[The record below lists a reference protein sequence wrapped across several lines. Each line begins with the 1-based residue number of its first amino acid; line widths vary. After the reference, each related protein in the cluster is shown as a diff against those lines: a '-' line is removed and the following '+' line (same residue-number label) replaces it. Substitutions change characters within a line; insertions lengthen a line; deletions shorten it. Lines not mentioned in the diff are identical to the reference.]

1 MRTTPLAGVVA
12 FGKPMRLDPETI
24 AALEWDRV
32 REVVA
37 GATSSEL
44 ARRTLERWQPR
55 ADLAEA
61 RAALAEVAEGMDLA
75 GIPRLPA
82 PFVEDQDRTLR
93 VLAVQGSAL
102 DGRALIDAARTLEA
116 TRRFARFVRQ
126 EGDRWPLLA
135 ERFRVAPEELELET
149 RIMDAF
155 DPEARLVD
163 TASPRLRELRAEVRS
178 HRAALVERLSRL
190 IARLPHVLVAAD
202 SRPTFREGRYLVP
215 LRREAL
221 GEVPGIVHDES
232 ASGATVFL
240 EPHDVVERN
249 NELRRAELAVG
260 REEERILRELTAA
273 LAERRGELE
282 LAARLGL
289 HAETVL
295 ARARYALAA
304 GGAPPELGG
313 EELVLRGARHP
324 LLVARLA
331 EQGGEIVP
339 LDLDLGEEERALV
352 ISGPNTGG
360 KTVLLKTVGTVV
372 LMAQSGIVPPVAA
385 GTRLPW
391 HEAVYADIGDTQS
404 IAQDLSTFTAHLTR
418 LKAALEGAGPG
429 TLVLI
434 DEIGASTDPAEG
446 AALAAGLLEA
456 WVARRARTI
465 VTTHY
470 HTLKIVA
477 ARAPGIVNGS
487 LAYDLERN
495 EPLYRFVKGVPGRSF
510 GLELAA
516 RWGIDPAVL
525 ARAHE
530 SLDHGARDLDEV
542 TRRLAD
548 EEQAFVE
555 ARRALE
561 EERQAIGEAESA
573 RARRIAAEASERREA
588 AERRLEELE
597 AQIARMREEMRRQQR
612 KLRERA
618 AELSEAE
625 ASTRAAQA
633 LAGELASAADA
644 LRAEREALLGQRDR
658 PPVEPGDLVRI
669 PRYDVVG
676 EVVSLSRTDDTCA
689 VQAGQVRIACRVSEL
704 EIVEKAA
711 DRTDARKPA
720 TAAPA
725 DAGDD
730 GQPLPLEID
739 LRGMTADEIGYPLAG
754 ALERAYHTGRPVIRF
769 IHGKGTGVLR
779 RRVAELLEK
788 HPYVH
793 GFRLGHWNEGGDG
806 VTIARL
812 APEGSEEES
821 A

>member
-1 MRTTPLAGVVA
+1 
-12 FGKPMRLDPETI
+12 MRLDPQTI

-32 REVVA
+32 RAVVA
-37 GATSSEL
+37 SRTSAAL
-44 ARRTLERWQPR
+44 AQRTLERWQPR
-55 ADLAEA
+55 ASLAEA
-61 RAALAEVAEGMDLA
+61 RDALIEVAEGMDLV
-75 GIPRLPA
+75 GVGRLPA
-82 PFVEDQDRTLR
+82 PYVEDQDPSLR
-93 VLAVQGSAL
+93 ILAVPGSSL
-102 DGRALIDAARTLEA
+102 EGRALIDAARTLEA
-116 TRRFARFVRQ
+116 TRRFARFLRQ
-126 EGDRWPLLA
+126 EGDRWPRLA
-135 ERFRVAPEELELET
+135 ERFRAAPDEIELEKRILE
-149 RIMDAF
+149 AF

-163 TASPRLRELRAEVRS
+163 TASPKLHALRGQVRS
-178 HRAALVERLSRL
+178 HRASLVDRLSRL

-202 SRPTFREGRYLVP
+202 SRPTFRDGRYLVP

-240 EPHDVVERN
+240 EPHEVVEQN
-249 NELRRAELAVG
+249 NDLRRAELAVG
-260 REEERILRELTAA
+260 REEDRILRELTAA

-295 ARARYALAA
+295 ARARYAVEIR
-304 GGAPPELGG
+304 GVPPELGG
-313 EELVLRGARHP
+313 EALELRVARHP
-324 LLVARLA
+324 LLVERHA

-339 LDLDLGEEERALV
+339 LELELGRDERALV

-360 KTVLLKTVGTVV
+360 KTVLLKTVGTVI
-372 LMAQSGIVPPVAA
+372 LMAQSGIVPPVGA

-418 LKAALEGAGPG
+418 LKAALDGAGPG
-429 TLVLI
+429 TLILI

-446 AALAAGLLEA
+446 AALAAAIIEA
-456 WVARRARTI
+456 WTARGSRTI

-470 HTLKIVA
+470 HTLKITA
-477 ARAPGIVNGS
+477 ARGTGMVNGS

-510 GLELAA
+510 GLELAS
-516 RWGIDPAVL
+516 RWGIDPAIV
-525 ARAHE
+525 ARARG
-530 SLDHGARDLDEV
+530 SLEGDVRDLDEI

-548 EEQAFVE
+548 EERAFVE
-555 ARRALE
+555 ARKALE
-561 EERQAIGEAESA
+561 EERQAVGEAASA
-573 RARRIAAEASERREA
+573 RAQRIAAEALERRET

-597 AQIARMREEMRRQQR
+597 ARITGMREEMRRQQR

-625 ASTRAAQA
+625 AGMRTAQA
-633 LAGELASAADA
+633 LAEEMAGAAEA
-644 LRAEREALLGQRDR
+644 LRAEREALIGERESA
-658 PPVEPGDLVRI
+658 PVELGDRVRI

-676 EVVSLSRTDDTCA
+676 EVVALSRSEDSCA
-689 VQAGQVRIACRVSEL
+689 VQAGQVRITCRASEL

-711 DRTDARKPA
+711 DRVAAGEP
-720 TAAPA
+720 APA
-725 DAGDD
+725 SPDGGDD
-730 GQPLPLEID
+730 GAPLPLEID
-739 LRGMTADEIGYPLAG
+739 LRGLTADEVGYPLAG
-754 ALERAYHTGRPVIRF
+754 ALERAYHTGRPAIRF

-793 GFRLGHWNEGGDG
+793 AFRLGHWNEGGDG
-806 VTIARL
+806 VTIATL
-812 APEGSEEES
+812 EPEES
-821 A
+821 REETV

>member
-1 MRTTPLAGVVA
+1 
-12 FGKPMRLDPETI
+12 MRLDPETI

-32 REVVA
+32 RELVA
-37 GATSSEL
+37 GRTSSAL
-44 ARRTLERWQPR
+44 ARRTLERWEPR
-55 ADLAEA
+55 ASAMEA
-61 RAALAEVAEGMDLA
+61 REALAEVTEGMDLA
-75 GIPRLPA
+75 GIARLPA
-82 PFVEDQDRTLR
+82 PFVEDQAPTLR
-93 VLAVQGSAL
+93 TLAVQGSAL
-102 DGRALIDAARTLEA
+102 DGRSLIDAARTLEG
-116 TRRFARFVRQ
+116 TRRFARFLRQ
-126 EGDRWPLLA
+126 DGGRWPRLA
-135 ERFRVAPEELELET
+135 ERFRAAPEEVELEK
-149 RIMDAF
+149 RILEAF
-155 DPEARLVD
+155 DPDTRLVD
-163 TASPRLRELRAEVRS
+163 GASPKLRALRTEVRS
-178 HRAALVERLSRL
+178 HRAALVDRLSRL

-240 EPHDVVERN
+240 EPHEVVERN
-249 NELRRAELAVG
+249 NDLRRAELAVG

-282 LAARLGL
+282 LAARLAL

-295 ARARYALAA
+295 ARARYAVST
-304 GGAPPELGG
+304 GGQPPELGG
-313 EELVLRGARHP
+313 DVLELRGARHP
-324 LLVARLA
+324 LLVERLE

-339 LDLDLGEEERALV
+339 LDLELEEDERALV

-372 LMAQSGIVPPVAA
+372 LMAQSGMVPPVGA

-391 HEAVYADIGDTQS
+391 HDSVYADIGDTQS

-418 LKAALEGAGPG
+418 LKAALDGAGPG
-429 TLVLI
+429 TLILI

-446 AALAAGLLEA
+446 AALAAALIEA
-456 WVARRARTI
+456 WTARRARTI

-470 HTLKIVA
+470 HMLKISA
-477 ARAPGIVNGS
+477 ARAAGMVNGS

-510 GLELAA
+510 GLELAS
-516 RWGIDPAVL
+516 RWGIEPAVL
-525 ARAHE
+525 ARARA
-530 SLDHGARDLDEV
+530 SLDSGARDLDEV
-542 TRRLAD
+542 TRRLA
-548 EEQAFVE
+548 EEEGAFVE

-561 EERQAIGEAESA
+561 DERQAIGQAESA
-573 RARRIAAEASERREA
+573 RARKIADEASQRREA
-588 AERRLEELE
+588 AEHRLGELE
-597 AQIARMREEMRRQQR
+597 ARITRMRDEMRRQQR

-625 ASTRAAQA
+625 AGTRAAQA
-633 LAGELASAADA
+633 LAEELAGTAEV
-644 LRAEREALLGQRDR
+644 LRAEREALIGQRDR
-658 PPVEPGDLVRI
+658 PPIERGDRVRI

-676 EVVSLSRTDDTCA
+676 DVVSLSRTEDTCA
-689 VQAGQVRIACRVSEL
+689 VQAGQVRITCRMSEL
-704 EIVEKAA
+704 EIVQKAA
-711 DRTDARKPA
+711 DRTIAGEPAVERPPDAQE
-720 TAAPA
+720 
-725 DAGDD
+725 D
-730 GQPLPLEID
+730 GAPLPLEID
-739 LRGMTADEIGYPLAG
+739 LRGLSADEVGYPLAG

-806 VTIARL
+806 VTIATL
-812 APEGSEEES
+812 APEESREES

>member
-1 MRTTPLAGVVA
+1 
-12 FGKPMRLDPETI
+12 MRLDTETI

-37 GATSSEL
+37 GRTSSAL
-44 ARRTLERWQPR
+44 ARRTLERWEPR
-55 ADLAEA
+55 ASATEA
-61 RAALAEVAEGMDLA
+61 REALAEVSEGMDLV
-75 GIPRLPA
+75 GISRLPA
-82 PFVEDQDRTLR
+82 PFVEDQGPALRT
-93 VLAVQGSAL
+93 LAVQGTAL

-116 TRRFARFVRQ
+116 TRRFARFLRQ
-126 EGDRWPLLA
+126 EGSRWPRLA
-135 ERFRVAPEELELET
+135 ERFRAAPEEVELEQ
-149 RIMDAF
+149 RILQAF

-163 TASPRLRELRAEVRS
+163 AASPKLRALRIEVRS
-178 HRAALVERLSRL
+178 HRAALVDRLSRL

-240 EPHDVVERN
+240 EPHEVVERN

-282 LAARLGL
+282 LAARLAL

-295 ARARYALAA
+295 ARARYAVST
-304 GGAPPELGG
+304 GGQPPELGG
-313 EELVLRGARHP
+313 ERLELRGARHP
-324 LLVARLA
+324 LLVERLA

-339 LDLDLGEEERALV
+339 LDLDLGEDERALV

-360 KTVLLKTVGTVV
+360 KTVLLKTAGTVV
-372 LMAQSGIVPPVAA
+372 LMAQSGIVPPVGA

-418 LKAALEGAGPG
+418 LKAALDGAGPG
-429 TLVLI
+429 ALILI

-446 AALAAGLLEA
+446 AALAAALLEE
-456 WVARRARTI
+456 WTVRRARTI

-470 HTLKIVA
+470 HTLKITA
-477 ARAPGIVNGS
+477 ARAAGMVNGS
-487 LAYDLERN
+487 LAYDLARN

-510 GLELAA
+510 GLELAS
-516 RWGIDPAVL
+516 RWGIEPAVI
-525 ARAHE
+525 ARAHA
-530 SLDHGARDLDEV
+530 SLDHDARDLDEV
-542 TRRLAD
+542 TRRLA
-548 EEQAFVE
+548 EEESAFVE

-561 EERQAIGEAESA
+561 EERQAIGEAASA
-573 RARRIAAEASERREA
+573 RARRIADEASERRET

-597 AQIARMREEMRRQQR
+597 ARITRMREEMRRQQR

-633 LAGELASAADA
+633 LAEEMAGAAAA
-644 LRAEREALLGQRDR
+644 LRVEREALIGQRDR
-658 PPVEPGDLVRI
+658 PPIEVGDRVRI
-669 PRYDVVG
+669 PRFDVVG
-676 EVVSLSRTDDTCA
+676 DVVSLSRTEDTCA
-689 VQAGQVRIACRVSEL
+689 VQAGQVRITCRVSEL

-711 DRTDARKPA
+711 DRTDVDR
-720 TAAPA
+720 TAAETPPG
-725 DAGDD
+725 AGED
-730 GQPLPLEID
+730 GAPLPLEID
-739 LRGMTADEIGYPLAG
+739 LRGLTADEVGYPLAG

-793 GFRLGHWNEGGDG
+793 AFRLGHWNEGGDG
-806 VTIARL
+806 VTIATL
-812 APEGSEEES
+812 APEESREES

>member
-1 MRTTPLAGVVA
+1 
-12 FGKPMRLDPETI
+12 MRLDRETV

-37 GATSSEL
+37 SRTSAEL
-44 ARRTLERWQPR
+44 AQRVLRRWEPR
-55 ADLAEA
+55 GTLAEA
-61 RAALAEVAEGMDLA
+61 RDALLEVAEGMDLV
-75 GIPRLPA
+75 GIGRLPA
-82 PFVEDQDRTLR
+82 PYVEDQDPTLR
-93 VLAVQGSAL
+93 TLAVQGASL
-102 DGRALIDAARTLEA
+102 EGRALIDAAKTLESA
-116 TRRFARFVRQ
+116 RRFARFLRQ
-126 EGDRWPLLA
+126 EGGRWPRLA
-135 ERFRVAPEELELET
+135 ERFRTVPEEVELEE
-149 RIMDAF
+149 RILESF

-163 TASPRLRELRAEVRS
+163 GASPKLKALRGEVRS
-178 HRAALVERLSRL
+178 HRATLVERLSRL

-202 SRPTFREGRYLVP
+202 SRPTFRDGRYLVP

-240 EPHDVVERN
+240 EPHEVVERN
-249 NELRRAELAVG
+249 NDLRRAELAVG

-282 LAARLGL
+282 LAARLAL

-295 ARARYALAA
+295 ARARYAGAT
-304 GGAPPELGG
+304 GGVPPELGG
-313 EELVLRGARHP
+313 DRLELRAARHP
-324 LLVARLA
+324 LLVERH
-331 EQGGEIVP
+331 EQRGGEIVP
-339 LDLDLGEEERALV
+339 LELELGPDERALV

-372 LMAQSGIVPPVAA
+372 LMAQSGMVPPVGA

-391 HEAVYADIGDTQS
+391 HEAIYADIGDTQS

-418 LKAALEGAGPG
+418 LKAALDGAGPEA
-429 TLVLI
+429 LILI

-446 AALAAGLLEA
+446 AALAAAIIEEWA
-456 WVARRARTI
+456 ARRSRTI

-477 ARAPGIVNGS
+477 AGGTGMVNGS

-510 GLELAA
+510 GLELAS
-516 RWGIDPAVL
+516 RWGIDPAVV
-525 ARAHE
+525 ARARD
-530 SLDHGARDLDEV
+530 SLEGDVRDLDEV

-548 EEQAFVE
+548 EERAFVE

-561 EERQAIGEAESA
+561 EERQAVGEAASA
-573 RARRIAAEASERREA
+573 RAQRIAAEALERREA
-588 AERRLEELE
+588 AEHRLEELE
-597 AQIARMREEMRRQQR
+597 GRIAGMREEMRRQQR

-625 ASTRAAQA
+625 AGMRAAQA
-633 LAGELASAADA
+633 LAEEMAGAAET
-644 LRAEREALLGQRDR
+644 LRAEREALIGERESA
-658 PPVEPGDLVRI
+658 PVEIGDRVRI

-676 EVVSLSRTDDTCA
+676 EVVALSRGEDGCA
-689 VQAGQVRIACRVSEL
+689 VQAGQVRITCRASEL

-711 DRTDARKPA
+711 DRAAADESSPIPA
-720 TAAPA
+720 A
-725 DAGDD
+725 DLGED
-730 GQPLPLEID
+730 GAPLPLEID
-739 LRGMTADEIGYPLAG
+739 LRGLTADEVGYPLAG
-754 ALERAYHTGRPVIRF
+754 ALERAYHTGRPAIRF

-793 GFRLGHWNEGGDG
+793 AFRLGHWNEGGDG
-806 VTIARL
+806 VTIATL
-812 APEGSEEES
+812 APEESREES

>member
-1 MRTTPLAGVVA
+1 
-12 FGKPMRLDPETI
+12 MRLDPETI

-32 REVVA
+32 RELVA
-37 GATSSEL
+37 GRTSSAL
-44 ARRTLERWQPR
+44 ARRTLERWEPR
-55 ADLAEA
+55 ASAMEA
-61 RAALAEVAEGMDLA
+61 REALGEVTEGTDLV
-75 GIPRLPA
+75 GIARLPA
-82 PFVEDQDRTLR
+82 PFVEDQAPTLR
-93 VLAVQGSAL
+93 TLAVQGSAL
-102 DGRALIDAARTLEA
+102 DGRSLIDAARTLEG
-116 TRRFARFVRQ
+116 TRRFARFLRQ
-126 EGDRWPLLA
+126 DGGRWPRLA
-135 ERFRVAPEELELET
+135 ERFRAAPEEVELEK
-149 RIMDAF
+149 RILDAF

-163 TASPRLRELRAEVRS
+163 GASEKLKALRIEVRS
-178 HRAALVERLSRL
+178 HRAALVDRLSRL

-202 SRPTFREGRYLVP
+202 SRPTFREGRYVVP

-240 EPHDVVERN
+240 EPHEVAERN
-249 NELRRAELAVG
+249 NDLRRAELAVG

-282 LAARLGL
+282 LAAHLSL

-295 ARARYALAA
+295 ARARYAVST
-304 GGAPPELGG
+304 GGQPPELGG
-313 EELVLRGARHP
+313 EQLELRGARHP
-324 LLVARLA
+324 LLVERLE

-339 LDLDLGEEERALV
+339 LDLELGEDERALV

-372 LMAQSGIVPPVAA
+372 LMAQSGMVPPVGA

-391 HEAVYADIGDTQS
+391 HDSVYADIGDTQS

-418 LKAALEGAGPG
+418 LKAALDGAGPG
-429 TLVLI
+429 TLILI

-446 AALAAGLLEA
+446 AALAAALIEA
-456 WVARRARTI
+456 WTARRARTI

-470 HTLKIVA
+470 HMLKISA
-477 ARAPGIVNGS
+477 ARAAGMVNGS

-510 GLELAA
+510 GLELAS
-516 RWGIDPAVL
+516 RWGIEPAVL
-525 ARAHE
+525 ARARA
-530 SLDHGARDLDEV
+530 SLDSGARDLDEV
-542 TRRLAD
+542 TRRLA
-548 EEQAFVE
+548 EEEGAFVE

-561 EERQAIGEAESA
+561 DERQAIGQAESA
-573 RARRIAAEASERREA
+573 RARKIADEASQRREV

-597 AQIARMREEMRRQQR
+597 ARITRMRDEMRRQQR

-625 ASTRAAQA
+625 AGTRAAQA
-633 LAGELASAADA
+633 LAEELAGVAEV
-644 LRAEREALLGQRDR
+644 LRAEREALIGQRDR
-658 PPVEPGDLVRI
+658 PPIERGDRVRI

-676 EVVSLSRTDDTCA
+676 DVVSLSRTEDTCA
-689 VQAGQVRIACRVSEL
+689 VQAGQVRITCRMSEL

-711 DRTDARKPA
+711 NRTDAREPA
-720 TAAPA
+720 VQTPP
-725 DAGDD
+725 DSGED
-730 GQPLPLEID
+730 GAPLPLEID
-739 LRGMTADEIGYPLAG
+739 LRGLSADEVGYPLAG

-806 VTIARL
+806 VTIATL
-812 APEGSEEES
+812 APEESREES
-821 A
+821 E